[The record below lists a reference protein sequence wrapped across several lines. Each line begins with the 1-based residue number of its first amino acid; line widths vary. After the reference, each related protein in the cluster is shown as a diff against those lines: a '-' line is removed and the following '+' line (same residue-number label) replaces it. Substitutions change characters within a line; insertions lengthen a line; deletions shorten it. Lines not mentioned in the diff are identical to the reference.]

1 LEKRYAK
8 YVEEWGNNVFH
19 WYMPN
24 ARFGEVVKVEWWN
37 KVLEKIISWLKD
49 KWYNLKSE
57 TTKKQVE
64 DLIKKLVDKKF
75 KEAEEQGKKVF
86 ENDKQ
91 ILIEKLMWKYSK
103 LVEEIEKTSIKNKNI
118 ERKIDELASKLEK
131 LDKVEYK
138 EIIEWLKGKIK
149 DKIKENEKAPKK

>member
-1 LEKRYAK
+1 
-8 YVEEWGNNVFH
+8 
-19 WYMPN
+19 MPN
-24 ARFGEVVKVEWWN
+24 ARFGEVIKVKWWD
-37 KVLEKIISWLKD
+37 KVFEKIITWLKD
-49 KWYNLKSE
+49 KWYDLKAE

-91 ILIEKLMWKYSK
+91 ILIENLMWKYSK
-103 LVEEIEKTSIKNKNI
+103 LVEEIEKTSIENKNL

-138 EIIEWLKGKIK
+138 EIIEGLKNYSNEWSMKKSGS
-149 DKIKENEKAPKK
+149 KEESL

>member
-1 LEKRYAK
+1 
-8 YVEEWGNNVFH
+8 
-19 WYMPN
+19 M
-24 ARFGEVVKVEWWN
+24 
-37 KVLEKIISWLKD
+37 SWLKN
-49 KWYNLKSE
+49 KWYDLKSE

-91 ILIEKLMWKYSK
+91 ILIENLMWKYGK
-103 LVEEIEKTSIKNKNI
+103 LVEEIEKTSIENKNI
-118 ERKIDELASKLEK
+118 ERKIDELVKRLEK

-138 EIIEWLKGKIK
+138 EIIEGLKNYSNEWSMKESEK
-149 DKIKENEKAPKK
+149 DVRKD

>member
-1 LEKRYAK
+1 
-8 YVEEWGNNVFH
+8 
-19 WYMPN
+19 MPE
-24 ARFGEVVKVEWWN
+24 ARFGEVIKVKWWD
-37 KVLEKIISWLKD
+37 KVLEKIMSWLKN
-49 KWYNLKSE
+49 KWYDLKSE

-91 ILIEKLMWKYSK
+91 ILIENLMWKYGK
-103 LVEEIEKTSIKNKNI
+103 LVEEIEKTSIENKNI
-118 ERKIDELASKLEK
+118 ERKIDELVKRLEK

-138 EIIEWLKGKIK
+138 EIIEGLKNYSNEWSMKESEK
-149 DKIKENEKAPKK
+149 DVRKD